1 MRRHK
6 GTLAALV
13 LITLSIAAT
22 GCRTM
27 RPIELSGPAA
37 PKAFAEIEIG
47 DLVAIEMRDGSEHR
61 FEVKGIEGET
71 LVSEV
76 GRRYPRSEIV
86 KLQHESVDAKRTAGL
101 VGSIVA
107 GYAVMLKLVESGV
120 FGR

>member
-1 MRRHK
+1 MRGHY
-6 GTLAALV
+6 LAASAILA
-13 LITLSIAAT
+13 LGLALT

-27 RPIELSGPAA
+27 RPVELNAVSA
-37 PKAFAEIEIG
+37 PKAFAGIEIG
-47 DLVAIEMRDGSEHR
+47 DLVAVEMNDGSQHR

-71 LVSEV
+71 LVS
-76 GRRYPRSEIV
+76 GAGKRYPRSEM
-86 KLQHESVDAKRTAGL
+86 LRLEHENVDPGRTAGL